1 MQGDVSELL
10 FLVETVLIVAVKGEA
25 KEKVIA
31 NILKLDED
39 SQTNLQLLIERA
51 LNINNESIDVDTTS
65 DAFRKSESVFNSL
78 ALS

>member
-1 MQGDVSELL
+1 M
-10 FLVETVLIVAVKGEA
+10 LIVAVKGEA

-65 DAFRKSESVFNSL
+65 YAFRKSESVFNSL